1 MKDINCAAVI
11 IQKRRE
17 KGVTQEELA
26 AYLGVTKA
34 SVSKW
39 ETGVSYPDITQLPIL
54 ATFFDISIDCLMDY
68 SPQMANSDIKK
79 LHERL
84 AQDFTRKPFEEVV
97 AECEVFI
104 KEYYSCY
111 LLLLRMAKL
120 YLNHAPVAGNAER
133 GEQILRE
140 AIRLCERIT
149 TNSKDQPLIWST
161 LTVQAHCH
169 LLLNEGSAVLELL
182 GESLTD
188 SLPNRTLI
196 AQAYKVLGNEEKSQE
211 ALQADLFSKLME
223 IFDSMMAALQNNLGD
238 FARAEPVYLRAE
250 IIADSFNM
258 NHLNANN
265 VAILH
270 TLGAHMYQM
279 GGMPEK
285 AIVSLGKF
293 ADVFINDFFPIS
305 VKADSFFD
313 KLDNFLAENI
323 TPAPRSDEAVK
334 KDGAQYHNHP
344 NFASLRENPDF
355 EKIVKRIEDFV
366 GGASNG

>member
-26 AYLGVTKA
+26 VHLGVTKA

-39 ETGVSYPDITQLPIL
+39 ETGISYPDITQLPTL

-68 SPQMANSDIKK
+68 SPQMTDSDIKK

-84 AQDFTRKPFEEVV
+84 AQDFTKKPFEEVIT
-97 AECEVFI
+97 ECEGI
-104 KEYYSCY
+104 TKKYYSCY
-111 LLLLRMAKL
+111 SLLPLVAKL
-120 YLNHAPVAGNAER
+120 YLNHAGMAGSPAR
-133 GEQILRE
+133 TEQILRE
-140 AIRLCERIT
+140 AIKLCERVT
-149 TNSKDQPLIWST
+149 ANSKDQPLIWGT
-161 LTVQAHCH
+161 LDIQAHCH
-169 LLLNEGSAVLELL
+169 LALNEGSAVLELL

-188 SLPNRTLI
+188 SLPSRTLI
-196 AQAYKVLGNEEKSQE
+196 AQAYKILGNEEKSLE

-223 IFDSMMAALQNNLGD
+223 IFDSMMAILQNNLGD
-238 FARAEPVYLRAE
+238 FAKAEPVYLRAE
-250 IIADSFNM
+250 VIANTFNM

-265 VAILH
+265 VAVLH

-285 AIVSLGKF
+285 AIASLDKF

-323 TPAPRSDEAVK
+323 TPTPRSEEAVK
-334 KDGAQYHNHP
+334 KDMAQYHNHP
-344 NFASLRENPDF
+344 NFESLRENPDF
-355 EKIVKRIEDFV
+355 KSVVKKINEFIGEQ
-366 GGASNG
+366 S

>member
-54 ATFFDISIDCLMDY
+54 AAFFDISIDCLMDY
-68 SPQMANSDIKK
+68 SPQMADSDTKK

-84 AQDFTRKPFEEVV
+84 ALDFTKKPFEEVMT
-97 AECEVFI
+97 ECEGII
-104 KEYYSCY
+104 KKYYSCY

-120 YLNHAPVAGNAER
+120 YLNHAYIAGNAER
-133 GEQILRE
+133 TEQILRE

-149 TNSKDQPLIWST
+149 TNSKDQPLIWGT
-161 LTVQAHCH
+161 LNVQAYCH
-169 LLLNEGSAVLELL
+169 LALNEGGAVLELI

-188 SLPNRTLI
+188 SLPSRTLI
-196 AQAYKVLGNEEKSQE
+196 AQAYKALGNEEKSQE
-211 ALQADLFSKLME
+211 ALQADLYSKLMD
-223 IFDSMMAALQNNLGD
+223 IFDSMMAALQNNFDDL
-238 FARAEPVYLRAE
+238 ARAEPVYLRAE
-250 IIADSFNM
+250 AIANTFNM
-258 NHLNANN
+258 KHLNADN
-265 VAILH
+265 VGKLYI
-270 TLGAHMYQM
+270 LGAHMYQL

-285 AIVSLGKF
+285 TIDSFNKF
-293 ADVFINDFFPIS
+293 ADVVINDYFPFS
-305 VKADSFFD
+305 MKADSFFD
-313 KLDNFLAENI
+313 KLDNFLAENV
-323 TPAPRSDEAVK
+323 TPIPRSEETIK
-334 KDGAQYHNHP
+334 KDIAQYHNHP
-344 NFASLRENPDF
+344 NFESLSENPDF
-355 EKIVKRIEDFV
+355 KKIVKRITDFA

>member
-17 KGVTQEELA
+17 KGLTQEDLA

-39 ETGVSYPDITQLPIL
+39 ETGVSYPDITQLPLL
-54 ATFFDISIDCLMDY
+54 AAFFEISIDCLMDY
-68 SPQMANSDIKK
+68 SPQMADSDIKR

-84 AQDFTRKPFEEVV
+84 AQDFTKKPFEEVIT
-97 AECEVFI
+97 ECGGII
-104 KEYYSCY
+104 KKYYSCH

-120 YLNHAPVAGNAER
+120 YLNHAPIAGNAER

-149 TNSKDQPLIWST
+149 ANSKDQPLIWST
-161 LTVQAHCH
+161 LAVQAHCH
-169 LLLNEGSAVLELL
+169 LLLNEGAAVLGLL

-196 AQAYKVLGNEEKSQE
+196 AQAYKVLGNEEKAQE
-211 ALQADLFSKLME
+211 SLQVDLFLKLME

-238 FARAEPVYLRAE
+238 LTKAEPVYLRAE
-250 IIADSFNM
+250 VIADTFNM
-258 NHLNANN
+258 KHLNANN
-265 VAILH
+265 VAVLH

-279 GGMPEK
+279 GGMPEN
-285 AIVSLGKF
+285 AIASLGKF
-293 ADVFINDFFPIS
+293 ADVCINDFFPIS

-323 TPAPRSDEAVK
+323 TPIPRSEEAVK
-334 KDGAQYHNHP
+334 KDVAQYHNHP
-344 NFASLRENPDF
+344 NFEPLRENPDF
-355 EKIVKRIEDFV
+355 KKIVKRIENFV
-366 GGASNG
+366 GGAFNG